1 MSHQSRA
8 RSWKPGALALA
19 ALAAAALGTPSLAQT
34 VRDKII
40 SENPSR
46 TPGGSCMYGGD
57 GKLIYAP
64 QGAVCPEREQPPASP
79 APVGAASP
87 AEQSALKR
95 LDALRGEAAGVLA
108 EREHLDVEFARL
120 REALTY
126 EDRETTQRIVDEVLR
141 KFERHLEREARL
153 LQPLA
158 AKRP

>member
-1 MSHQSRA
+1 MCHRSRVSL
-8 RSWKPGALALA
+8 RDSRNLALA
-19 ALAAAALGTPSLAQT
+19 ALAAAVLASPAFAQT
-34 VRDKII
+34 VRETII
-40 SENPSR
+40 TENPSR

-64 QGAVCPEREQPPASP
+64 QGAVCPETQSP
-79 APVGAASP
+79 AALAPVSAAAP
-87 AEQSALKR
+87 AEQSAAKR
-95 LDALRGEAAGVLA
+95 LDGLRKEAAAVLS

-126 EDRETTQRIVDEVLR
+126 EDRETTQRIVAEVLR

-158 AKRP
+158 ANKP

>member
-1 MSHQSRA
+1 MRHRSGSALGGSRN
-8 RSWKPGALALA
+8 LALA
-19 ALAAAALGTPSLAQT
+19 ALAAAALAAPALAQT

-40 SENPSR
+40 NENPNR

-64 QGAVCPEREQPPASP
+64 RGAVCPETEQPPASL
-79 APVGAASP
+79 APVSAAAP
-87 AEQSALKR
+87 AEQSAAKR
-95 LDALRGEAAGVLA
+95 LDAQRREAAAVLA

-141 KFERHLEREARL
+141 RFERHLEREARL

-158 AKRP
+158 ANRP